1 MPGSAGVR
9 TLRPVSEPLAV
20 GAGAP
25 ADPDPL
31 APDDVVDAVAAFVD
45 DLVEDD
51 GAEGERGENGNGE
64 VDEEDDADPD

>member
-1 MPGSAGVR
+1 M
-9 TLRPVSEPLAV
+9 SEPLAV

-51 GAEGERGENGNGE
+51 GAEGEGGDNGNGE

>member
-1 MPGSAGVR
+1 
-9 TLRPVSEPLAV
+9 VSEPLAV

-31 APDDVVDAVAAFVD
+31 APDDVVDAVAAFID

-51 GAEGERGENGNGE
+51 VVEGEC
-64 VDEEDDADPD
+64 DEGAAADQG